1 MSNRRQFLTKV
12 ALGSVGIISARPS
25 IFFNF
30 NKPKEKYGVALV
42 GLGGYST
49 HQLAPALQKTQQ
61 CYLAGVVTGT
71 PAKATTWQDKYQLV
85 PKNVYNYENFD
96 SIANNPDI
104 DIVYVV
110 LPNHLH
116 KEFTIR
122 AAEAGKHVWCEKPMA
137 MNAGECQDMIAAC
150 QKNKV
155 TLSIGYRM
163 QHEPITQEV
172 IKYAQQKTFGKPK
185 LVQTGAGFVMN
196 ATGVWRLKK
205 AMGGG
210 AMFDMGVYALQG
222 ARYSTGEEPINVQ
235 ATILN
240 SRPEMFSEVDETTL
254 FTLEFPSGALAQ
266 CATSLGMNMGY
277 LNITYEKGWCKV
289 EPFQSYN
296 GIAANTKN
304 GPIEFKVDNQQA
316 KYMDDNCLSIRQ
328 KQPLL
333 VPGEEG
339 LRDMVI
345 VDAIFKSAQD
355 RRLIKL

>member
-1 MSNRRQFLTKV
+1 MSKRREFLVT
-12 ALGSVGIISARPS
+12 AGLGSLGLMTVNARPY
-25 IFFNF
+25 FNF
-30 NKPKEKYGVALV
+30 KRPKERLGVALV
-42 GLGGYST
+42 GLGSYST
-49 HQLAPALQKTQQ
+49 NQLAPALLKTQH
-61 CYLAGVVTGT
+61 CHLAGVVTGT
-71 PAKATTWQDKYQLV
+71 PSKAATWREKYQLAEA
-85 PKNVYNYENFD
+85 NIYNYENFD
-96 SIANNPDI
+96 AIANNDAI
-104 DIVYVV
+104 DVVYVV

-122 AAEAGKHVWCEKPMA
+122 AANAGKHVWCEKPMA
-137 MNAGECQDMIAAC
+137 MNAAECQDMISAC
-150 QKNKV
+150 TKNKV

-172 IKYAQQKTFGKPK
+172 ISYARQKTFGMPK

-196 ATGVWRLKK
+196 ATGIWRLKK

-222 ARYSTGEEPINVQ
+222 ARYSIGEEPINVQ
-235 ATILN
+235 ASIINT
-240 SRPEMFSEVDETTL
+240 RPDMFSEVDETTL
-254 FTLEFPSGALAQ
+254 FTLEFPSGAVAQ

-304 GPIEFKVDNQQA
+304 GPIKLMVDNQQA
-316 KYMDDNCLSIRQ
+316 KYMDDNCISI
-328 KQPLL
+328 KNKTPLL

-339 LRDMVI
+339 LRDMII
-345 VDAIFKSAQD
+345 VDAIFKSAAN
-355 RRLIKL
+355 RSLVKL